1 MELEQ
6 IILLV
11 INVIGGIAILGS
23 YVLGIRG
30 KPGAADRLWG
40 GVPQKIR
47 PVYYVSMLLS
57 AIGYFFFIYFLLFE
71 VIPDSVVIADS
82 LGYWIFYIIF
92 IGMLGFSALW
102 MPLTNKM
109 ANEPKKSTW
118 FWVRTV
124 LVMVGLFSCALYW
137 AILSIQE
144 GNQGTMFC
152 LAAVGSGY
160 FAFHTTVLD
169 MLIWPMLWGK
179 GNLQP

>member
-11 INVIGGIAILGS
+11 INIIGGAAVLGS
-23 YVLGIRG
+23 YVLGVRG
-30 KPGAADRLWG
+30 KTGSADRLWG
-40 GVPQKIR
+40 GMPQKVR
-47 PVYYVSMLLS
+47 PVYYGSMLLS
-57 AIGYFFFIYFLLFE
+57 AAGYFFFIYFLLFQVKPE
-71 VIPDSVVIADS
+71 TVLIADS

-109 ANEPKKSTW
+109 ANEPKASTW
-118 FWVRTV
+118 FWLRTV

-179 GNLQP
+179 

>member
-1 MELEQ
+1 MEIEQ
-6 IILLV
+6 IILLI
-11 INVIGGIAILGS
+11 INIIGGAAVIGS
-23 YVLGIRG
+23 YVFGVRG
-30 KPGAADRLWG
+30 KSGSADRLWG
-40 GVPQKIR
+40 GMPQKVR

-57 AIGYFFFIYFLLFE
+57 AIGYFFFIYFLLFQVE
-71 VIPDSVVIADS
+71 SESVLIADS

-118 FWVRTV
+118 IWVRTV

-144 GNQGTMFC
+144 GNQGVAYW
-152 LAAVGSGY
+152 LAVAGSGY

-169 MLIWPMLWGK
+169 MLFWPMLWARRG
-179 GNLQP
+179 